1 MDNNQQ
7 FEPQPYGGS
16 QTVYTPQQQ
25 VAPTMQATP
34 GGTLPPNTVYP
45 QPAPDNDPD
54 EDRPRKL
61 SAAAIT
67 GLVLGI
73 IGIIFSFIPIINN
86 VAFILGVIGLVFGI
100 VGMVATKRYG
110 KRRGRGLAIAA
121 VILTILAMVI
131 TLVMQQATGKA
142 LDDALGTSSTTS
154 QSASSDAK
162 KSGGESSSSAA
173 AASGAQDTEGDLDK
187 LHVKIVSAAKSGA
200 DYNGQP
206 TVLVTY
212 EWTNNTDKNQVF
224 SVATS
229 AKAFQNGKE
238 LDLAIYTEAPAGY
251 DSNASLQ
258 EVQPGATQQ
267 VSVGYVL
274 QDDSPVDVEVSGTLD
289 FSGAKVSHTYQLQ

>member
-1 MDNNQQ
+1 MDDNQQ
-7 FEPQPYGGS
+7 YGTQPYGS
-16 QTVYTPQQQ
+16 PQTVYSPQPQA
-25 VAPTMQATP
+25 APTMPATP
-34 GGTLPPNTVYP
+34 GTLPPNTVYP
-45 QPAPDNDPD
+45 QPVPGGDPD
-54 EDRPRKL
+54 DDVPRKL
-61 SAAAIT
+61 SASAVA

-73 IGIIFSFIPIINN
+73 IGIIFSFI
-86 VAFILGVIGLVFGI
+86 LGIIGLVFGI
-100 VGMVATKRYG
+100 IGLVATKRGG

-121 VILTILAMVI
+121 VILTALAMVI

-154 QSASSDAK
+154 QSASSGAK
-162 KSGGESSSSAA
+162 KDSGDSSSSSAV
-173 AASGAQDTEGDLDK
+173 ASGAQDTEGDLGK

-238 LDLAIYTEAPAGY
+238 LDMAIYTEAPAGY

-258 EVQPGATQQ
+258 EIQPGATQQ

>member
-1 MDNNQQ
+1 MDDNQQ
-7 FEPQPYGGS
+7 YGTQPYGS
-16 QTVYTPQQQ
+16 PQTVYSPQPQA
-25 VAPTMQATP
+25 APTMPATP
-34 GGTLPPNTVYP
+34 GALPPNTVYP
-45 QPAPDNDPD
+45 QPVPGGDPD
-54 EDRPRKL
+54 DDVPRKL
-61 SAAAIT
+61 SASAVA

-86 VAFILGVIGLVFGI
+86 VAFIIGIIGLVFGI
-100 VGMVATKRYG
+100 IGLVATKRGG

-121 VILTILAMVI
+121 VILTVLAMVI

-154 QSASSDAK
+154 QSASSGAK
-162 KSGGESSSSAA
+162 KDSGNSSSSA
-173 AASGAQDTEGDLDK
+173 AASGAQDTEGDLGK

-238 LDLAIYTEAPAGY
+238 LDMAIYTEAPAGY

-258 EVQPGATQQ
+258 EIQPGATQQ

>member
-1 MDNNQQ
+1 MDDNQQ
-7 FEPQPYGGS
+7 LEPQSYDGS
-16 QTVYTPQQQ
+16 QPVYTPQQQ
-25 VAPTMQATP
+25 AAPTMPATP

-45 QPAPDNDPD
+45 QPAPGDNLGGG
-54 EDRPRKL
+54 RPRKL
-61 SAAAIT
+61 SAAAVT

-73 IGIIFSFIPIINN
+73 IGIVFSFIPIINN

-100 VGMVATKRYG
+100 IGLVATKRDG

-121 VILTILAMVI
+121 VVLTILAMVI

-162 KSGGESSSSAA
+162 KSGGDSSSAA
-173 AASGAQDTEGDLDK
+173 AASGVQDTEGDLDK

-229 AKAFQNGKE
+229 ANAFQNGKE
-238 LDLAIYTEAPAGY
+238 LDMAIYTEAPAGY

-289 FSGAKVSHTYQLQ
+289 LSGAKVSHTYQLQ